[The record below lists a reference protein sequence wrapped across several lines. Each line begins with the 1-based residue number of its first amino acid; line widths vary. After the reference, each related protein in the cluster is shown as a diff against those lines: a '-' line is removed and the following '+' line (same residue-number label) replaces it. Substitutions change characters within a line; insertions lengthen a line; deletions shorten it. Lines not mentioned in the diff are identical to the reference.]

1 MLSIK
6 TAPARG
12 EGKPFDCP
20 RPGRKGEPSKRGAIY
35 YGSRNQFKAGLSGG
49 VGNRMAPAHPG
60 RAGDHTGLLPGSGA
74 VTVVLLFAQRAVDG
88 MGGDYRSRLF
98 RRRAAGGR

>member
-1 MLSIK
+1 MLSIQ

-35 YGSRNQFKAGLSGG
+35 YGSRNQFKARFSGWLRG
-49 VGNRMAPAHPG
+49 RLAPAHPG
-60 RAGDHTGLLPGSGA
+60 RAGDHPGLLPGSGA
-74 VTVVLLFAQRAVDG
+74 VAVVLFAAEWAVDG
-88 MGGDYRSRLF
+88 MGRHYRP
-98 RRRAAGGR
+98 GQHG